1 MLETIVAPA
10 TPYGESSIGVI
21 RISGSKALEIVKLLT
36 KAKVFKNRYAHYRKV
51 YLDNDI
57 IDDVIVTFYNS
68 PNTYTGEDLV
78 EISCHGS
85 VTIIKTIVNELVSL
99 GCLMAE
105 PGEFTKRA
113 FLNGKLD
120 LLQAESITSI
130 IKSKSDI
137 NLKNQQKILSGQL
150 SNKLLNVK
158 QKLLDVLSYFEHHLD
173 IDEFD
178 AVLDP
183 DNYLDSLNFIQS
195 ELKNLMDSFS
205 MGKLYNDGLHV
216 VIRGKP
222 NVGKSTLFNKMLN
235 SDIAITSSE
244 PGTTRD
250 IINAEISIN
259 GVPIKLFDTAGIRD
273 SDNKVEKIGIN
284 KAMKLFKIADLK
296 LNVYDKKI
304 DKSDDLNNNEINI
317 INKCDELSEGRYKD
331 KFLYCSAKNN
341 IGIDLI
347 FDIIKE
353 KLTLSKSTDGMTFVT
368 SSRQQLNIKEAYH
381 KTGVALEKI
390 ANNNI
395 DIEILSL
402 ELREAL
408 DNIDLILGKTTPDD
422 IINNIFSHMCV
433 GK

>member
-36 KAKVFKNRYAHYRKV
+36 KTKDFKNRYAHYRKI

-57 IDDVIVTFYNS
+57 IDDAIVTFYKS

-85 VTIIKTIVNELVSL
+85 VIIIRTIVSELVNL

-150 SNKLLNVK
+150 SDILLNIK
-158 QKLLDVLSYFEHHLD
+158 QKLLDILSHFEHHLD

-178 AVLDP
+178 EVLEL
-183 DNYLDSLNFIQS
+183 DNYLDSLSFIQK

-216 VIRGKP
+216 VICGKP
-222 NVGKSTLFNKMLN
+222 NVGKSTLFNRMLN

-250 IINAEISIN
+250 IINAEININ
-259 GVPIKLFDTAGIRD
+259 GIPIKLFDTAGIRD
-273 SDNKVEKIGIN
+273 SDNKVEKIGID
-284 KAMKLFKIADLK
+284 KAKKLSKIADLK
-296 LNVYDKKI
+296 LNIYDKMINK
-304 DKSDDLNNNEINI
+304 DGDLKKNEINI
-317 INKCDELSEGRYKD
+317 INKCDELSGGRYKD
-331 KFLYCSAKNN
+331 GFIYCSAKNN
-341 IGIDLI
+341 VGIDLI

-353 KLTLSKSTDGMTFVT
+353 KLILSESTDGTTFIT
-368 SSRQQLNIKEAYH
+368 SSRQHLNIKDAYH
-381 KTGVALEKI
+381 KIGVALENI
-390 ANNNI
+390 TNNNI
-395 DIEILSL
+395 SIEILSL

-408 DNIDLILGKTTPDD
+408 DSIDLILGKTTPDD

>member
-36 KAKVFKNRYAHYRKV
+36 KAKDFKNRYAHYRKI

-57 IDDVIVTFYNS
+57 IDDAIVTFYES

-85 VTIIKTIVNELVSL
+85 VIIIRTIVSELVNL

-150 SNKLLNVK
+150 SDILLNIK
-158 QKLLDVLSYFEHHLD
+158 QKLLDILSHFEHHLD

-178 AVLDP
+178 EVLEL
-183 DNYLDSLNFIQS
+183 DNYLDSLSFIQK

-216 VIRGKP
+216 VICGKP
-222 NVGKSTLFNKMLN
+222 NVGKSTLFNRMLN

-250 IINAEISIN
+250 IINAEININ
-259 GVPIKLFDTAGIRD
+259 GIPIKLFDTAGIRD
-273 SDNKVEKIGIN
+273 SDNKVEKIGID
-284 KAMKLFKIADLK
+284 KAKKLSKIADLK
-296 LNVYDKKI
+296 LNIYDKMINK
-304 DKSDDLNNNEINI
+304 DGDLKKNEINI

-331 KFLYCSAKNN
+331 KLLYCSAKNN
-341 IGIDLI
+341 VGIDLI

-353 KLTLSKSTDGMTFVT
+353 KLILSKSTDGATFIT
-368 SSRQQLNIKEAYH
+368 SSRQHLNIKDAYH
-381 KTGVALEKI
+381 KIGVALENI
-390 ANNNI
+390 TNNNI
-395 DIEILSL
+395 SIEILSL

-408 DNIDLILGKTTPDD
+408 DSIDLILGKTTPDD

>member
-36 KAKVFKNRYAHYRKV
+36 KTKVFKNRYAHYRKV

-57 IDDVIVTFYNS
+57 IDDVIVTFYKS

-85 VTIIKTIVNELVSL
+85 VTIIKTIVNELINL

-113 FLNGKLD
+113 FINGKLD

-150 SNKLLNVK
+150 SSKLLIIK

-178 AVLDP
+178 GDLEP

-216 VIRGKP
+216 VICGKP
-222 NVGKSTLFNKMLN
+222 NVGKSTLFNRMLN

-250 IINAEISIN
+250 IINAELNIN
-259 GVPIKLFDTAGIRD
+259 GIPIKLFDTAGIRN
-273 SDNKVEKIGIN
+273 SDNIVEKIGID
-284 KAMKLFKIADLK
+284 KAKKLSKIADLK
-296 LNVYDKKI
+296 LNIYDKKI
-304 DKSDDLNNNEINI
+304 DKDDDLNKNEINI

-331 KFLYCSAKNN
+331 KLLYCSAKNN

-347 FDIIKE
+347 FDIIKK
-353 KLTLSKSTDGMTFVT
+353 KLTSSKSTDSATFIT
-368 SSRQQLNIKEAYH
+368 SSRQQLNIKDAYH
-381 KTGVALEKI
+381 KTGVALENI
-390 ANNNI
+390 INNNI
-395 DIEILSL
+395 NIEILSF

-408 DNIDLILGKTTPDD
+408 DSIDLILGKTTPDD

>member
-21 RISGSKALEIVKLLT
+21 RISGSKALEIVMLLT
-36 KAKVFKNRYAHYRKV
+36 KTKVFKNRYAHYRKI

-57 IDDVIVTFYNS
+57 IDDVIVTFFKS

-85 VTIIKTIVNELVSL
+85 VIIIRTIVSELVNL

-150 SNKLLNVK
+150 SDILLNIK
-158 QKLLDVLSYFEHHLD
+158 QKLLDILSHFEHHLD

-178 AVLDP
+178 EVLEL
-183 DNYLDSLNFIQS
+183 DNYLDSLSFIQK

-216 VIRGKP
+216 VICGKP
-222 NVGKSTLFNKMLN
+222 NVGKSTLFNRMLN

-250 IINAEISIN
+250 IINAEININ
-259 GVPIKLFDTAGIRD
+259 GIPIKLFDTAGIRD
-273 SDNKVEKIGIN
+273 SDNKVEKIGID
-284 KAMKLFKIADLK
+284 KAKKLSKIADLK
-296 LNVYDKKI
+296 LNIYDKMINK
-304 DKSDDLNNNEINI
+304 DGDLKKNEINI
-317 INKCDELSEGRYKD
+317 INKCDELGEGLYKD
-331 KFLYCSAKNN
+331 EFIYCSAKNN
-341 IGIDLI
+341 VGIDLI

-353 KLTLSKSTDGMTFVT
+353 KLILSKSTDSATFIT
-368 SSRQQLNIKEAYH
+368 SSRQHFNIKDAYH
-381 KTGVALEKI
+381 KTGIALENI
-390 ANNNI
+390 TNNNI
-395 DIEILSL
+395 SIEILSL

-408 DNIDLILGKTTPDD
+408 DSIDLILGKTTPDD

>member
-36 KAKVFKNRYAHYRKV
+36 KAKDFKNRYAHYRKI

-57 IDDVIVTFYNS
+57 IDDAIVTFYES

-85 VTIIKTIVNELVSL
+85 VIIIRTIVSELVNL

-150 SNKLLNVK
+150 SNKLLTIK
-158 QKLLDVLSYFEHHLD
+158 QKLLDVLSHFEHHLD

-178 AVLDP
+178 EVLEL
-183 DNYLDSLNFIQS
+183 DNYLDSLSFIQK

-216 VIRGKP
+216 VICGKP
-222 NVGKSTLFNKMLN
+222 NVGKSTLFNRMLN

-250 IINAEISIN
+250 IINAEININ
-259 GVPIKLFDTAGIRD
+259 GIPIKLFDTAGIRD
-273 SDNKVEKIGIN
+273 SDNKVEKIGID
-284 KAMKLFKIADLK
+284 KAKKLSKIADLK
-296 LNVYDKKI
+296 LNIYDKMINKVG
-304 DKSDDLNNNEINI
+304 DLKKNEINI
-317 INKCDELSEGRYKD
+317 INKYDELSEGRYKD
-331 KFLYCSAKNN
+331 GFIYCSAKNN
-341 IGIDLI
+341 VGIDLI

-353 KLTLSKSTDGMTFVT
+353 KLILSKSTDGATFIT
-368 SSRQQLNIKEAYH
+368 SSRQHLNIKDAYH
-381 KTGVALEKI
+381 KIGVALENI
-390 ANNNI
+390 TNNNI
-395 DIEILSL
+395 SIEILSL

-408 DNIDLILGKTTPDD
+408 DSIDLILGKTTPDD

>member
-36 KAKVFKNRYAHYRKV
+36 KAKDFKNRYAHYRKI

-57 IDDVIVTFYNS
+57 IDDAIVTFYES

-85 VTIIKTIVNELVSL
+85 VIIIRTIVSELVNL

-150 SNKLLNVK
+150 SDILLNIK
-158 QKLLDVLSYFEHHLD
+158 QKLLDILSHFEHHLD

-178 AVLDP
+178 EVLEL
-183 DNYLDSLNFIQS
+183 DNYLDSLSFIQK

-216 VIRGKP
+216 VICGKP
-222 NVGKSTLFNKMLN
+222 NVGKSTLFNRMLN

-250 IINAEISIN
+250 IINAEININ
-259 GVPIKLFDTAGIRD
+259 GIPIKLFDTAGIRD
-273 SDNKVEKIGIN
+273 SDNKVERIGID
-284 KAMKLFKIADLK
+284 KAKKLSKIADLK
-296 LNVYDKKI
+296 LNIYDKMI
-304 DKSDDLNNNEINI
+304 DKDGDLNKNEINI
-317 INKCDELSEGRYKD
+317 INKCDELSEGQYKD
-331 KFLYCSAKNN
+331 EFIYCSAKNN
-341 IGIDLI
+341 VGIDLI

-353 KLTLSKSTDGMTFVT
+353 KLILSKSTDGATFIT
-368 SSRQQLNIKEAYH
+368 SSRQHLNIKDAYH
-381 KTGVALEKI
+381 KIGVALENI
-390 ANNNI
+390 TNNNI
-395 DIEILSL
+395 SIEILSL

-408 DNIDLILGKTTPDD
+408 DSIDLILGKTTPDD

>member
-21 RISGSKALEIVKLLT
+21 RLSGSEALEIVKLLT
-36 KAKVFKNRYAHYRKV
+36 KTKVFKNRYAHYRKV
-51 YLDNDI
+51 YLDNNI
-57 IDDVIVTFYNS
+57 IDDVIVTFYES

-85 VTIIKTIVNELVSL
+85 VTIIKTIVNELVNL

-150 SNKLLNVK
+150 SNKLLKIK
-158 QKLLDVLSYFEHHLD
+158 QKLLNVLSYFEHHLD

-178 AVLDP
+178 EVLEI
-183 DNYLDSLNFIQS
+183 DNYLESLNFIQK

-216 VIRGKP
+216 VICGKP
-222 NVGKSTLFNKMLN
+222 NVGKSTLFNRMLN

-250 IINAEISIN
+250 IINAELNIN
-259 GVPIKLFDTAGIRD
+259 GIPIKLFDTAGIRN
-273 SDNKVEKIGIN
+273 SDNKVEKIGID
-284 KAMKLFKIADLK
+284 KAKKLSKIADLK
-296 LNVYDKKI
+296 LNIYDKKV
-304 DKSDDLNNNEINI
+304 DKHGDLNKNEINI
-317 INKCDELSEGRYKD
+317 INKCDELNEGRYED

-341 IGIDLI
+341 VGIDLI
-347 FDIIKE
+347 FDRIIE
-353 KLTLSKSTDGMTFVT
+353 KLTFTKSTDSATFIT
-368 SSRQQLNIKEAYH
+368 SSRQHLNIKDAYN
-381 KTGVALEKI
+381 KTGVALENI
-390 ANNNI
+390 TNNNI
-395 DIEILSL
+395 NIEILSL

-408 DNIDLILGKTTPDD
+408 DSIDLILGKTTPDD

>member
-21 RISGSKALEIVKLLT
+21 RISGSEALEIVKLLT
-36 KAKVFKNRYAHYRKV
+36 KTKVFKNRYAHYRKV
-51 YLDNDI
+51 YIDNDI
-57 IDDVIVTFYNS
+57 IDDVIVTFYES

-85 VTIIKTIVNELVSL
+85 VTIIKTIVNELVNL
-99 GCLMAE
+99 GCSMAE

-150 SNKLLNVK
+150 SHKLLTIK
-158 QKLLDVLSYFEHHLD
+158 QKLVDVLSHFEHHLD

-178 AVLDP
+178 EVLEP

-216 VIRGKP
+216 VICGKP
-222 NVGKSTLFNKMLN
+222 NVGKSTLFNRMLN

-250 IINAEISIN
+250 IINAEININ
-259 GVPIKLFDTAGIRD
+259 GIPIKLFDTAGIRD
-273 SDNKVEKIGIN
+273 SGNKVEKIGID
-284 KAMKLFKIADLK
+284 KAKKLSKIADLK
-296 LNVYDKKI
+296 LNIYDKMINK
-304 DKSDDLNNNEINI
+304 DGHLKKNEINI
-317 INKCDELSEGRYKD
+317 INKCDELGGGRYKD
-331 KFLYCSAKNN
+331 GFIYCSAKNN
-341 IGIDLI
+341 VGIDLI

-353 KLTLSKSTDGMTFVT
+353 KLILSKSTDGATFIT
-368 SSRQQLNIKEAYH
+368 SSRQHLNIKEAYH
-381 KTGVALEKI
+381 KTGVALENI
-390 ANNNI
+390 TNNNI
-395 DIEILSL
+395 SIEILAL

-408 DNIDLILGKTTPDD
+408 DSIDLILGKTTPDD

>member
-36 KAKVFKNRYAHYRKV
+36 KAKDFKNRYAHYRKI

-57 IDDVIVTFYNS
+57 IDDAIVTFYES

-85 VTIIKTIVNELVSL
+85 VIIIRTIVSELVSL

-150 SNKLLNVK
+150 SDILLNIK
-158 QKLLDVLSYFEHHLD
+158 QKLLDILSHFEHHLD

-178 AVLDP
+178 EVLEL
-183 DNYLDSLNFIQS
+183 DNYLDSLSFIQK

-216 VIRGKP
+216 VICGKP
-222 NVGKSTLFNKMLN
+222 NVGKSTLFNRMLN

-250 IINAEISIN
+250 IINAEININ
-259 GVPIKLFDTAGIRD
+259 GIPIKLFDTAGIRD
-273 SDNKVEKIGIN
+273 SDNKVEKIGID
-284 KAMKLFKIADLK
+284 KAKKLSKIADLK
-296 LNVYDKKI
+296 LNIYDKMINK
-304 DKSDDLNNNEINI
+304 DGDLKKNEINI
-317 INKCDELSEGRYKD
+317 INKCDELSEGRYKGG
-331 KFLYCSAKNN
+331 FIYCSAKNN
-341 IGIDLI
+341 VGIDLI

-353 KLTLSKSTDGMTFVT
+353 KLILSESTDGTTFIT
-368 SSRQQLNIKEAYH
+368 SSRQHLNIKDAYH
-381 KTGVALEKI
+381 KIGVALENI
-390 ANNNI
+390 TNNNI
-395 DIEILSL
+395 SIEILSL

-408 DNIDLILGKTTPDD
+408 DSIDLILGKTTPDD

>member
-36 KAKVFKNRYAHYRKV
+36 KTKDFKNRYAHYRKI

-57 IDDVIVTFYNS
+57 IDDAIVTFYES

-85 VTIIKTIVNELVSL
+85 VIIIRTIVSELVNL

-150 SNKLLNVK
+150 SDILLNIK
-158 QKLLDVLSYFEHHLD
+158 QKLLDILSHFEHYLD

-178 AVLDP
+178 EVLEL
-183 DNYLDSLNFIQS
+183 DNYLDSLSFIQK

-216 VIRGKP
+216 VICGKP
-222 NVGKSTLFNKMLN
+222 NVGKSTLFNRMLN

-250 IINAEISIN
+250 IINAEININ
-259 GVPIKLFDTAGIRD
+259 GIPIKLFDTAGIRD
-273 SDNKVEKIGIN
+273 SDNKVEKIGID
-284 KAMKLFKIADLK
+284 KAKKLSKIADLK
-296 LNVYDKKI
+296 LNIYDKRIVK
-304 DKSDDLNNNEINI
+304 DGDLKKNEINI
-317 INKCDELSEGRYKD
+317 INKCDELSKGRYKD
-331 KFLYCSAKNN
+331 GFIYCSAKNN
-341 IGIDLI
+341 VGIDLI

-353 KLTLSKSTDGMTFVT
+353 KLILSKSTDGATFIT
-368 SSRQQLNIKEAYH
+368 SSRQHLNIKDAYH
-381 KTGVALEKI
+381 KIGVALENI
-390 ANNNI
+390 TNNNI
-395 DIEILSL
+395 SIEILSL

-408 DNIDLILGKTTPDD
+408 DSIDLILGKTTPDD

>member
-51 YLDNDI
+51 YLDHDI
-57 IDDVIVTFYNS
+57 IDDVIVTFYES

-85 VTIIKTIVNELVSL
+85 VTIIKTIVNELVNL

-137 NLKNQQKILSGQL
+137 NLRNQQKILSGQL
-150 SNKLLNVK
+150 SNKLLTIK
-158 QKLLDVLSYFEHHLD
+158 QKLLDVLSHLEHHLD

-178 AVLDP
+178 NILEL
-183 DNYLDSLNFIQS
+183 DNYLDSLNFIQK

-205 MGKLYNDGLHV
+205 MGKIYNDGLHV
-216 VIRGKP
+216 VICGKP
-222 NVGKSTLFNKMLN
+222 NVGKSTLFNRMLN

-250 IINAEISIN
+250 IINAEININ
-259 GVPIKLFDTAGIRD
+259 GIPIKLFDTAGIRD
-273 SDNKVEKIGIN
+273 SDNKVEKIGID
-284 KAMKLFKIADLK
+284 KAKKLSKIADLK
-296 LNVYDKKI
+296 LNIYDKKI
-304 DKSDDLNNNEINI
+304 NKYGDLNKNEINI
-317 INKCDELSEGRYKD
+317 INKCDELIEGRYKD
-331 KFLYCSAKNN
+331 GLIYCSAKNN

-353 KLTLSKSTDGMTFVT
+353 KLILSKSTDGATFIT
-368 SSRQQLNIKEAYH
+368 SSRQHLNIKDAYH
-381 KTGVALEKI
+381 KTGIALENI
-390 ANNNI
+390 TNNNI
-395 DIEILSL
+395 NIEILSL

-408 DNIDLILGKTTPDD
+408 DSIDLILGKTTPDD

>member
-36 KAKVFKNRYAHYRKV
+36 KAKDFKNRYAHYRKI

-57 IDDVIVTFYNS
+57 IDDAIVTFYES

-85 VTIIKTIVNELVSL
+85 VIIIRTIVSELVNL

-150 SNKLLNVK
+150 SDILLNIK
-158 QKLLDVLSYFEHHLD
+158 QKLLDILSHFEHHLD
-173 IDEFD
+173 IDEFNE
-178 AVLDP
+178 VLEL
-183 DNYLDSLNFIQS
+183 DNYLDSLSFIQK

-216 VIRGKP
+216 VICGKP
-222 NVGKSTLFNKMLN
+222 NVGKSTLFNRMLN

-250 IINAEISIN
+250 IINAEININ
-259 GVPIKLFDTAGIRD
+259 GIPIKLFDTAGIRD
-273 SDNKVEKIGIN
+273 SDNKVEKIGID
-284 KAMKLFKIADLK
+284 KAKKLSKIADLK
-296 LNVYDKKI
+296 LNIYDKMINK
-304 DKSDDLNNNEINI
+304 DGDLKKNEINI

-331 KFLYCSAKNN
+331 GFIYCSAKNN
-341 IGIDLI
+341 VGIDLI
-347 FDIIKE
+347 FDIIKK
-353 KLTLSKSTDGMTFVT
+353 KLTSSKSTDGATFIT
-368 SSRQQLNIKEAYH
+368 SSRQHLNIKDAYH
-381 KTGVALEKI
+381 KTGVALENI
-390 ANNNI
+390 TNNNI
-395 DIEILSL
+395 SIEILSL

-408 DNIDLILGKTTPDD
+408 DSIDLILGKTTPDD

>member
-21 RISGSKALEIVKLLT
+21 RISGLRALEIVKTLT

-57 IDDVIVTFYNS
+57 IDDVIVTFYKS

-85 VTIIKTIVNELVSL
+85 VTIIKTIVNELINL

-150 SNKLLNVK
+150 SNKLLTIK
-158 QKLLDVLSYFEHHLD
+158 QKLLDVLSHLEHHLD

-178 AVLDP
+178 KVLEL
-183 DNYLDSLNFIQS
+183 DNYLDSLNFIQN

-216 VIRGKP
+216 VICGKP
-222 NVGKSTLFNKMLN
+222 NVGKSTLFNRMLN

-250 IINAEISIN
+250 IINAELNIN
-259 GVPIKLFDTAGIRD
+259 GIPIKLFDTAGIRN
-273 SDNKVEKIGIN
+273 SDNIVEKIGID
-284 KAMKLFKIADLK
+284 KAKKLSKIADLK
-296 LNVYDKKI
+296 LNIYDKKI
-304 DKSDDLNNNEINI
+304 DKDDDLNKNEINI

-331 KFLYCSAKNN
+331 KLLYCSAKNN
-341 IGIDLI
+341 VGIDLI
-347 FDIIKE
+347 FDIIKK
-353 KLTLSKSTDGMTFVT
+353 KLTSSKSTDSATFIT
-368 SSRQQLNIKEAYH
+368 SSRQQLNIKDAYH
-381 KTGVALEKI
+381 KTGVALENI
-390 ANNNI
+390 INNNI
-395 DIEILSL
+395 NIEILSF

-408 DNIDLILGKTTPDD
+408 DSIDLILGKTTPDD

>member
-21 RISGSKALEIVKLLT
+21 RISGSEALPITKTLT
-36 KAKVFKNRYAHYRKV
+36 KSKVFKKRYAHYRKV
-51 YLDNDI
+51 YLNNDI
-57 IDDVIVTFYNS
+57 IDDVIVTFYES

-85 VTIIKTIVNELVSL
+85 ITIIKTIVNELIKL

-130 IKSKSDI
+130 IKSKNDI

-150 SNKLLNVK
+150 SNKLLIIK
-158 QKLLDVLSYFEHHLD
+158 QKLLDILSYFEHHLD

-178 AVLDP
+178 RLLELDQC
-183 DNYLDSLNFIQS
+183 LDSLNFIQK
-195 ELKNLMDSFS
+195 ELKKLMNSFS
-205 MGKLYNDGLHV
+205 MGKIYNDGLHV
-216 VIRGKP
+216 VICGKP
-222 NVGKSTLFNKMLN
+222 NVGKSTLFNRMLD

-250 IINAEISIN
+250 VINAELNIN
-259 GVPIKLFDTAGIRD
+259 GIPIKLFDTAGIRD
-273 SDNKVEKIGIN
+273 SDNLVEKIGID
-284 KAMKLFKIADLK
+284 KAKKLSEIADIK
-296 LNVYDKKI
+296 LNVYDKKS
-304 DKSDDLNNNEINI
+304 DKDGNLNKDEINI
-317 INKCDELSEGRYKD
+317 INKCDKLDEGRYED

-341 IGIDLI
+341 VGIDLI
-347 FDIIKE
+347 FDLIKK
-353 KLTLSKSTDGMTFVT
+353 KLTLSKSTDSATFIT
-368 SSRQQLNIKEAYH
+368 SSRQHINIKDAYN
-381 KTGVALEKI
+381 KTGVALENI
-390 ANNNI
+390 INNDIN
-395 DIEILSL
+395 IEILSL

-408 DNIDLILGKTTPDD
+408 DSIDLILGKTTPDD

>member
-21 RISGSKALEIVKLLT
+21 RISGSQALEVVKLLT
-36 KAKVFKNRYAHYRKV
+36 KDKVFKNRYAHYRKV

-57 IDDVIVTFYNS
+57 IDDVIVTFYKS

-85 VTIIKTIVNELVSL
+85 VTIIKTIVNELVNL

-150 SNKLLNVK
+150 SNKLLNIK
-158 QKLLDVLSYFEHHLD
+158 QELLDVLSYFEHHLD

-178 AVLDP
+178 EALEP
-183 DNYLDSLNFIQS
+183 DNYLNSLNFIQS
-195 ELKNLMDSFS
+195 ELKNLMDSFT

-216 VIRGKP
+216 VICGKP

-250 IINAEISIN
+250 IINAEINIY
-259 GVPIKLFDTAGIRD
+259 GIPIKLFDTAGIRD
-273 SDNKVEKIGIN
+273 SDNKVEKIGID
-284 KAMKLFKIADLK
+284 KAKKLSKIADLK
-296 LNVYDKKI
+296 LNIYDKKI
-304 DKSDDLNNNEINI
+304 DKDDDINKDEINI
-317 INKCDELSEGRYKD
+317 INKCDELSRGQYKD
-331 KFLYCSAKNN
+331 NFLYCSAKNN
-341 IGIDLI
+341 VGIDLI
-347 FDIIKE
+347 FDIIKK
-353 KLTLSKSTDGMTFVT
+353 KLTLSKSTDSATFIT
-368 SSRQQLNIKEAYH
+368 SSRQHLNIKDAYH
-381 KTGVALEKI
+381 KTGVALENI
-390 ANNNI
+390 TSNNI
-395 DIEILSL
+395 NIEILSL

-408 DNIDLILGKTTPDD
+408 DSIDLILGKTTPDD

>member
-36 KAKVFKNRYAHYRKV
+36 KTKDFKNRYAHYRKI

-57 IDDVIVTFYNS
+57 IDDAIVTFYES

-85 VTIIKTIVNELVSL
+85 VIIIRTIVSELVNL

-150 SNKLLNVK
+150 SDILLNIK
-158 QKLLDVLSYFEHHLD
+158 QKLLDILSHFEHHLD

-178 AVLDP
+178 EVLEL
-183 DNYLDSLNFIQS
+183 DNYLDSLSFIQK

-216 VIRGKP
+216 VICGKP
-222 NVGKSTLFNKMLN
+222 NVGKSTLFNRMLN

-250 IINAEISIN
+250 IINAEININ
-259 GVPIKLFDTAGIRD
+259 GIPIKLFDTAGIRD
-273 SDNKVEKIGIN
+273 SDNKVEKIGID
-284 KAMKLFKIADLK
+284 KAKKLSKIADLK
-296 LNVYDKKI
+296 LNIYDKMINK
-304 DKSDDLNNNEINI
+304 DGDLKKNEINI
-317 INKCDELSEGRYKD
+317 INKCDELSEGRYKGG
-331 KFLYCSAKNN
+331 FIYCSAKNN
-341 IGIDLI
+341 VGIDLI

-353 KLTLSKSTDGMTFVT
+353 KLILSKSTDGATFIT
-368 SSRQQLNIKEAYH
+368 SSRQHLNIKDAYH
-381 KTGVALEKI
+381 KIGVALENI
-390 ANNNI
+390 TNNNI
-395 DIEILSL
+395 SIEILSL

-408 DNIDLILGKTTPDD
+408 DSIDLILGKTTPDD

>member
-21 RISGSKALEIVKLLT
+21 RISGLRALEIVKTLT
-36 KAKVFKNRYAHYRKV
+36 KTKVFKNRYAHYRKI

-57 IDDVIVTFYNS
+57 IDDAIVTFYES

-85 VTIIKTIVNELVSL
+85 VIIIRTIVSELVNL

-150 SNKLLNVK
+150 SNKLLTIK
-158 QKLLDVLSYFEHHLD
+158 QKLLDVLSHFEHHLD

-178 AVLDP
+178 EVLEL
-183 DNYLDSLNFIQS
+183 DNYLDSLSFIQK

-216 VIRGKP
+216 VICGKP
-222 NVGKSTLFNKMLN
+222 NVGKSTLFNRMLD

-250 IINAEISIN
+250 IINAEININ
-259 GVPIKLFDTAGIRD
+259 GIPIKLFDTAGIRD
-273 SDNKVEKIGIN
+273 SDNKVEKIGID
-284 KAMKLFKIADLK
+284 KAKKLSKIADLK
-296 LNVYDKKI
+296 LNIYDKMINK
-304 DKSDDLNNNEINI
+304 DGDLKKNEINI
-317 INKCDELSEGRYKD
+317 INKCDELNEGQYKD
-331 KFLYCSAKNN
+331 DFLYCSAKNN
-341 IGIDLI
+341 VGIDLI

-353 KLTLSKSTDGMTFVT
+353 KLILSKSTDCATFIT
-368 SSRQQLNIKEAYH
+368 SSRQHLNIKDAYH
-381 KTGVALEKI
+381 KIGVALENI
-390 ANNNI
+390 TNNNI
-395 DIEILSL
+395 SIEILSL

-408 DNIDLILGKTTPDD
+408 DSIDLILGKTTPDD

>member
-57 IDDVIVTFYNS
+57 IDDVIVTFYKS

-85 VTIIKTIVNELVSL
+85 VTIIKTIVNELINL

-113 FLNGKLD
+113 FINGKLD

-150 SNKLLNVK
+150 SSKLLIIK

-178 AVLDP
+178 GDLEP

-216 VIRGKP
+216 VICGKP
-222 NVGKSTLFNKMLN
+222 NVGKSTLFNRMLN

-250 IINAEISIN
+250 IINAELNIN
-259 GVPIKLFDTAGIRD
+259 GIPIKLFDTAGIRN
-273 SDNKVEKIGIN
+273 SDNIVEKIGID
-284 KAMKLFKIADLK
+284 KAKKLSKIADLK
-296 LNVYDKKI
+296 LNIYDKKI
-304 DKSDDLNNNEINI
+304 DKDDDLNKNEINI

-331 KFLYCSAKNN
+331 KLLYCSAKNN
-341 IGIDLI
+341 VGIDLI
-347 FDIIKE
+347 FDIIKK
-353 KLTLSKSTDGMTFVT
+353 KLTSSKSTDSATFIT
-368 SSRQQLNIKEAYH
+368 SSRQQLNIKDAYH
-381 KTGVALEKI
+381 KTGVALENI
-390 ANNNI
+390 INNNI
-395 DIEILSL
+395 NIEILSF

-408 DNIDLILGKTTPDD
+408 DSIDLILGKTTPDD

>member
-36 KAKVFKNRYAHYRKV
+36 KAKDFKNRYAHYRKI

-57 IDDVIVTFYNS
+57 IDDAIVTFYES

-85 VTIIKTIVNELVSL
+85 VIIIRTIVSELVNL

-150 SNKLLNVK
+150 SNKLSTIK
-158 QKLLDVLSYFEHHLD
+158 QKLLDILSHFEHHLD

-178 AVLDP
+178 EVLDL
-183 DNYLDSLNFIQS
+183 DNYLDSLSFIQK

-216 VIRGKP
+216 VICGKP
-222 NVGKSTLFNKMLN
+222 NVGKSTLFNRMLN

-250 IINAEISIN
+250 TINAEININ
-259 GVPIKLFDTAGIRD
+259 GIPIKLFDTAGIRD
-273 SDNKVEKIGIN
+273 SDNKVEKIGID
-284 KAMKLFKIADLK
+284 KAKKLSKIADLK
-296 LNVYDKKI
+296 LNIYDKMINK
-304 DKSDDLNNNEINI
+304 DGDLKKNEINI
-317 INKCDELSEGRYKD
+317 INKCDELCEGRYKD
-331 KFLYCSAKNN
+331 EFIYCSAKNN
-341 IGIDLI
+341 VGIDLI

-353 KLTLSKSTDGMTFVT
+353 KLILSKSTDGATFIT
-368 SSRQQLNIKEAYH
+368 SSRQHLNIKDAYH
-381 KTGVALEKI
+381 KIGVALENI
-390 ANNNI
+390 TNNNI
-395 DIEILSL
+395 SIEILSL

-408 DNIDLILGKTTPDD
+408 DSIDLILGKTTPDD

>member
-36 KAKVFKNRYAHYRKV
+36 KAKDFKNRYAHYRKI

-57 IDDVIVTFYNS
+57 IDDAIVTFYES

-85 VTIIKTIVNELVSL
+85 VIIIRTIVSELVNL

-150 SNKLLNVK
+150 SDILLNIK
-158 QKLLDVLSYFEHHLD
+158 QKLLDILSHFEHHLD

-178 AVLDP
+178 EVLEL
-183 DNYLDSLNFIQS
+183 DNYLDSLSFIQK

-216 VIRGKP
+216 VICGKP
-222 NVGKSTLFNKMLN
+222 NVGKSTLFNRMLN

-250 IINAEISIN
+250 IINAEININ
-259 GVPIKLFDTAGIRD
+259 GIPIKLFDTAGIRD
-273 SDNKVEKIGIN
+273 SDNKVEKIGID
-284 KAMKLFKIADLK
+284 KAKKLSKIADLK
-296 LNVYDKKI
+296 LNIYDKMINK
-304 DKSDDLNNNEINI
+304 DGDLKKNEINI
-317 INKCDELSEGRYKD
+317 INKCDELSEGLYKD
-331 KFLYCSAKNN
+331 GFIYCSAKNN
-341 IGIDLI
+341 VGIDLI

-353 KLTLSKSTDGMTFVT
+353 KLILSKSTDGATFIT
-368 SSRQQLNIKEAYH
+368 SSRQHLNIKDAYH
-381 KTGVALEKI
+381 KIGVALENI
-390 ANNNI
+390 TNNNI
-395 DIEILSL
+395 SIEILSL

-408 DNIDLILGKTTPDD
+408 DSIDLILGKTTPDD

>member
-36 KAKVFKNRYAHYRKV
+36 KAKDFKNRYAHYRKI

-57 IDDVIVTFYNS
+57 IDDAIVTFYES

-85 VTIIKTIVNELVSL
+85 VIIIRTIVSELVNL

-150 SNKLLNVK
+150 SDILLNIK
-158 QKLLDVLSYFEHHLD
+158 QKLLDILSHFEHHLD

-178 AVLDP
+178 EVLEL
-183 DNYLDSLNFIQS
+183 DNYLDSLSFIQK

-216 VIRGKP
+216 VICGKP
-222 NVGKSTLFNKMLN
+222 NVGKSTLFNRMLN

-250 IINAEISIN
+250 IINAEININ
-259 GVPIKLFDTAGIRD
+259 GIPIKLFDTAGIRD
-273 SDNKVEKIGIN
+273 SDNKVEKIGID
-284 KAMKLFKIADLK
+284 KAKKLSKIADLK
-296 LNVYDKKI
+296 LNIYDKMINK
-304 DKSDDLNNNEINI
+304 DGDLKKNEINI
-317 INKCDELSEGRYKD
+317 INKCDELSGGRYKD
-331 KFLYCSAKNN
+331 GFIYCSAKNN
-341 IGIDLI
+341 VGIGLI

-353 KLTLSKSTDGMTFVT
+353 KLILSKSTDGATFIT
-368 SSRQQLNIKEAYH
+368 SSRQHLNIKDAYH
-381 KTGVALEKI
+381 KTGVALENI
-390 ANNNI
+390 TNNNMS
-395 DIEILSL
+395 IEILSL

-408 DNIDLILGKTTPDD
+408 DSIDLILGKTTPDD

>member
-36 KAKVFKNRYAHYRKV
+36 KAKDFKNRYAHYRKI

-57 IDDVIVTFYNS
+57 IDDAIVTFYES

-85 VTIIKTIVNELVSL
+85 VIIIRTIVSELVNL

-150 SNKLLNVK
+150 SDILLNIK
-158 QKLLDVLSYFEHHLD
+158 QKLLDILSHFEHHLD

-178 AVLDP
+178 EVLEL
-183 DNYLDSLNFIQS
+183 DNYLDSLSFIQK

-216 VIRGKP
+216 VICGKP
-222 NVGKSTLFNKMLN
+222 NVGKSTLFNRMLN

-250 IINAEISIN
+250 IINSEININ
-259 GVPIKLFDTAGIRD
+259 GIPIKLFDTAGIRD
-273 SDNKVEKIGIN
+273 SDNKVEKIGID
-284 KAMKLFKIADLK
+284 KAKKLSKIADLK
-296 LNVYDKKI
+296 LNIYDKMINK
-304 DKSDDLNNNEINI
+304 DGDLKKNEINI
-317 INKCDELSEGRYKD
+317 INKCDELSEGRYKGG
-331 KFLYCSAKNN
+331 FIYCSAKNN
-341 IGIDLI
+341 VGIDLI

-353 KLTLSKSTDGMTFVT
+353 KLILSKSTDGATFIT
-368 SSRQQLNIKEAYH
+368 SSRQHLNIKDAYR
-381 KTGVALEKI
+381 KIGVALENI
-390 ANNNI
+390 TNNNI
-395 DIEILSL
+395 SIEILSL

-408 DNIDLILGKTTPDD
+408 DSIDLILGKTTPDD

>member
-36 KAKVFKNRYAHYRKV
+36 KAKDFKNRYAHYRKI

-57 IDDVIVTFYNS
+57 IDDAIVTFYES

-85 VTIIKTIVNELVSL
+85 VIIIRTIVSELVNL

-150 SNKLLNVK
+150 SDILLNIK
-158 QKLLDVLSYFEHHLD
+158 QKLLDILSHFEHHLD

-178 AVLDP
+178 EVLEL
-183 DNYLDSLNFIQS
+183 DNYLDSLSFIQK

-216 VIRGKP
+216 VICGKP
-222 NVGKSTLFNKMLN
+222 NVGKSTLFNRMLN

-250 IINAEISIN
+250 IINAEISIS
-259 GVPIKLFDTAGIRD
+259 GIPIKL
-273 SDNKVEKIGIN
+273 S
-284 KAMKLFKIADLK
+284 
-296 LNVYDKKI
+296 
-304 DKSDDLNNNEINI
+304 
-317 INKCDELSEGRYKD
+317 
-331 KFLYCSAKNN
+331 
-341 IGIDLI
+341 LI
-347 FDIIKE
+347 HI
-353 KLTLSKSTDGMTFVT
+353 
-368 SSRQQLNIKEAYH
+368 
-381 KTGVALEKI
+381 
-390 ANNNI
+390 
-395 DIEILSL
+395 
-402 ELREAL
+402 
-408 DNIDLILGKTTPDD
+408 
-422 IINNIFSHMCV
+422 
-433 GK
+433 

>member
-36 KAKVFKNRYAHYRKV
+36 KTKVFKNRYAHYRKI

-57 IDDVIVTFYNS
+57 IDDVIVTFYES

-85 VTIIKTIVNELVSL
+85 VTIIKTIVNELVNL

-150 SNKLLNVK
+150 SNKLLNIK
-158 QKLLDVLSYFEHHLD
+158 QKLLDVLSHFEHHLD

-178 AVLDP
+178 EVLEL
-183 DNYLDSLNFIQS
+183 DNYLDSLSFIQK

-216 VIRGKP
+216 VICGKP
-222 NVGKSTLFNKMLN
+222 NVGKSTLFNRMLN

-250 IINAEISIN
+250 IINAEINIY
-259 GVPIKLFDTAGIRD
+259 GIPIKLFDTAGIRN
-273 SDNKVEKIGIN
+273 SDNKVEKIGID
-284 KAMKLFKIADLK
+284 KAKKLSKIADLK
-296 LNVYDKKI
+296 LNIYDKKI
-304 DKSDDLNNNEINI
+304 DKDDDINKNEINI
-317 INKCDELSEGRYKD
+317 INKCDELSKGQYKD
-331 KFLYCSAKNN
+331 NFLYCSAKNN
-341 IGIDLI
+341 VGIDLI

-353 KLTLSKSTDGMTFVT
+353 KLILSKSTDGATFIT
-368 SSRQQLNIKEAYH
+368 SSRQHLNIKDAYH
-381 KTGVALEKI
+381 KIGVALENI
-390 ANNNI
+390 TNNNI
-395 DIEILSL
+395 SIEILSL

-408 DNIDLILGKTTPDD
+408 DSIDLILGKTTPDD

>member
-36 KAKVFKNRYAHYRKV
+36 KTKVFKNRYAHYRKV

-57 IDDVIVTFYNS
+57 IDDVIVTFYES
-68 PNTYTGEDLV
+68 PNTYTGEDIV

-85 VTIIKTIVNELVSL
+85 VVIVRTIVNELINL

-120 LLQAESITSI
+120 LLQAESIASI

-150 SNKLLNVK
+150 SNKLLNIK

-173 IDEFD
+173 IDELD
-178 AVLDP
+178 EVLEP

-205 MGKLYNDGLHV
+205 MGKLYNNGLHV
-216 VIRGKP
+216 VICGKP
-222 NVGKSTLFNKMLN
+222 NVGKSTLFNRMLN

-250 IINAEISIN
+250 IINAEINIY
-259 GVPIKLFDTAGIRD
+259 GIPVKLSDTAGIRD

-284 KAMKLFKIADLK
+284 KAKKLSKIADLK
-296 LNVYDKKI
+296 LNIYDKKI
-304 DKSDDLNNNEINI
+304 DKEDNINKNEINI
-317 INKCDELSEGRYKD
+317 INKCDELSKGRYKD
-331 KFLYCSAKNN
+331 KLLYCSAKNN
-341 IGIDLI
+341 VGIDLI
-347 FDIIKE
+347 FDIIKK
-353 KLTLSKSTDGMTFVT
+353 KLTLSKSTDSATFIT
-368 SSRQQLNIKEAYH
+368 SSRQHLNIKDAYH
-381 KTGVALEKI
+381 KTGVALESI
-390 ANNNI
+390 TNNNI
-395 DIEILSL
+395 SIEILSF

-408 DNIDLILGKTTPDD
+408 DSIDLILGKTTPDD

>member
-36 KAKVFKNRYAHYRKV
+36 KTKDFKNRYAHYRKI

-57 IDDVIVTFYNS
+57 IDDAIVTFYKS

-85 VTIIKTIVNELVSL
+85 VIIIKTIVNELVNL

-150 SNKLLNVK
+150 SDILLNIK
-158 QKLLDVLSYFEHHLD
+158 QKLLDILSHFEHHLD

-178 AVLDP
+178 EVLEL
-183 DNYLDSLNFIQS
+183 DNYLDSLSFIQK

-216 VIRGKP
+216 VICGKP
-222 NVGKSTLFNKMLN
+222 NVGKSTLFNRMLN

-250 IINAEISIN
+250 IINAEININ
-259 GVPIKLFDTAGIRD
+259 GIPIKLFDTAGIRD
-273 SDNKVEKIGIN
+273 SDNKVEKIGID
-284 KAMKLFKIADLK
+284 KAKKLSKIADLK
-296 LNVYDKKI
+296 LNIYDKMINK
-304 DKSDDLNNNEINI
+304 DGDLKKNEINI
-317 INKCDELSEGRYKD
+317 INKCDELSEGRYKGG
-331 KFLYCSAKNN
+331 FIYCSAKNN
-341 IGIDLI
+341 VGIDLI

-353 KLTLSKSTDGMTFVT
+353 KLILSESTDGTTFIT
-368 SSRQQLNIKEAYH
+368 SSRQHLNIKDAYH
-381 KTGVALEKI
+381 KIGVALENI
-390 ANNNI
+390 TNNNI
-395 DIEILSL
+395 SIEILSL

-408 DNIDLILGKTTPDD
+408 DSIDLILGKTTPDD

>member
-21 RISGSKALEIVKLLT
+21 RISGSKALETVKLLT
-36 KAKVFKNRYAHYRKV
+36 KTKVFKNRYAHYRKV

-57 IDDVIVTFYNS
+57 IDDVIVTFYES

-85 VTIIKTIVNELVSL
+85 VTIIKTIVNELVNL
-99 GCLMAE
+99 GCSMAE

-150 SNKLLNVK
+150 SHKLLTIK
-158 QKLLDVLSYFEHHLD
+158 QKLVDVLSHFEHHLD

-178 AVLDP
+178 EVLEP

-216 VIRGKP
+216 VICGKP
-222 NVGKSTLFNKMLN
+222 NVGKSTLFNRMLD

-250 IINAEISIN
+250 IINAEININ
-259 GVPIKLFDTAGIRD
+259 GIPIKLFDTAGIRD
-273 SDNKVEKIGIN
+273 SDNKVEKIGID
-284 KAMKLFKIADLK
+284 KAKKLSKIADLK
-296 LNVYDKKI
+296 LNIYDKMINK
-304 DKSDDLNNNEINI
+304 DGDLKKNEINI
-317 INKCDELSEGRYKD
+317 INKCDELGGGRYKD
-331 KFLYCSAKNN
+331 GFIYCSAKNN
-341 IGIDLI
+341 VGIDLI

-353 KLTLSKSTDGMTFVT
+353 KLILSKSTDGATFIT
-368 SSRQQLNIKEAYH
+368 SSRQHLNIKEAYH
-381 KTGVALEKI
+381 KTGVALENI
-390 ANNNI
+390 TNNNI
-395 DIEILSL
+395 SIEILAL

-408 DNIDLILGKTTPDD
+408 DSIDLILGKTTPDD

>member
-21 RISGSKALEIVKLLT
+21 RISGLRALEIVKTLT

-51 YLDNDI
+51 YLDNNI
-57 IDDVIVTFYNS
+57 IDDVIVTFYES

-85 VTIIKTIVNELVSL
+85 VIIIRTIVCELVNL

-113 FLNGKLD
+113 FINGKLD

-150 SNKLLNVK
+150 SSKLLIIK

-178 AVLDP
+178 GDLEP

-216 VIRGKP
+216 VICGKP
-222 NVGKSTLFNKMLN
+222 NVGKSTLFNRMLN

-250 IINAEISIN
+250 IINAELNIN
-259 GVPIKLFDTAGIRD
+259 GIPIKLFDTAGIRN
-273 SDNKVEKIGIN
+273 SDNIVEKIGID
-284 KAMKLFKIADLK
+284 KAKKLSKIADLK
-296 LNVYDKKI
+296 LNIYDKKI
-304 DKSDDLNNNEINI
+304 DKDDDLNKNEINI

-331 KFLYCSAKNN
+331 KLLYCSAKNN
-341 IGIDLI
+341 VGIDLI
-347 FDIIKE
+347 FDIIKK
-353 KLTLSKSTDGMTFVT
+353 KLTSSKSTDSATFIT
-368 SSRQQLNIKEAYH
+368 SSRQHLNIKDAYH
-381 KTGVALEKI
+381 KTGVALENI
-390 ANNNI
+390 INNNI
-395 DIEILSL
+395 NIEILSF

-408 DNIDLILGKTTPDD
+408 DSIDLILGKTTPDD

>member
-36 KAKVFKNRYAHYRKV
+36 KAKDFKNRYAHYRKI

-57 IDDVIVTFYNS
+57 IDDAIVTFYES

-85 VTIIKTIVNELVSL
+85 VIIIRTIVSELVNL

-150 SNKLLNVK
+150 SDILLNIK
-158 QKLLDVLSYFEHHLD
+158 QKLLDILSHFEHHLD

-178 AVLDP
+178 EVIEL
-183 DNYLDSLNFIQS
+183 DNYLDSLSFIQK

-216 VIRGKP
+216 VICGKP
-222 NVGKSTLFNKMLN
+222 NVGKSTLFNRMLN

-250 IINAEISIN
+250 IINAEININ
-259 GVPIKLFDTAGIRD
+259 GIPIKLFDTAGIRD
-273 SDNKVEKIGIN
+273 SDNKVEKIGID
-284 KAMKLFKIADLK
+284 KAKKLSKIADLK
-296 LNVYDKKI
+296 LNIYDKMINK
-304 DKSDDLNNNEINI
+304 DGDLKKNEINI
-317 INKCDELSEGRYKD
+317 INKCDELSEGRYKGG
-331 KFLYCSAKNN
+331 FIYCSAKNN
-341 IGIDLI
+341 VGIDLI

-353 KLTLSKSTDGMTFVT
+353 KLILSKSTDGATFIT
-368 SSRQQLNIKEAYH
+368 SSRQHLNIKDAYH
-381 KTGVALEKI
+381 KTGVALENI
-390 ANNNI
+390 TNNNI
-395 DIEILSL
+395 SIEILSL

-408 DNIDLILGKTTPDD
+408 DSIDLILGKTTPDD

>member
-36 KAKVFKNRYAHYRKV
+36 KAKDFKNRYAHYRKI

-57 IDDVIVTFYNS
+57 IDDAIVTFYES

-85 VTIIKTIVNELVSL
+85 VIIIRTIVSELVNL

-150 SNKLLNVK
+150 SDILLNIK
-158 QKLLDVLSYFEHHLD
+158 QKLLDILSHFEHHLD

-178 AVLDP
+178 EVLEL
-183 DNYLDSLNFIQS
+183 DNYLDSLSFIQK

-216 VIRGKP
+216 VICGKP
-222 NVGKSTLFNKMLN
+222 NVGKSTLFNRMLN

-250 IINAEISIN
+250 IINAEININ
-259 GVPIKLFDTAGIRD
+259 GIPIKLFDTAGIRD
-273 SDNKVEKIGIN
+273 SDNKVEKIGID
-284 KAMKLFKIADLK
+284 KAKKLSKIADLK
-296 LNVYDKKI
+296 LNIYDKMINK
-304 DKSDDLNNNEINI
+304 DGDLKKNEISI
-317 INKCDELSEGRYKD
+317 INKCDELSEGRYKGG
-331 KFLYCSAKNN
+331 FIYCSAKNN
-341 IGIDLI
+341 VGIDLI

-353 KLTLSKSTDGMTFVT
+353 KLILSKSTDGATFIT
-368 SSRQQLNIKEAYH
+368 SSRQHLNIKDAYH
-381 KTGVALEKI
+381 KIGVALENI
-390 ANNNI
+390 TNNNI
-395 DIEILSL
+395 SIEILSL

-408 DNIDLILGKTTPDD
+408 DSIDLILGKTTPDD

>member
-36 KAKVFKNRYAHYRKV
+36 KTNVFKNRYAHYRKV
-51 YLDNDI
+51 YLGNDI
-57 IDDVIVTFYNS
+57 IDDVIVTFYKS

-85 VTIIKTIVNELVSL
+85 VVIVRTIVNELINL

-120 LLQAESITSI
+120 LLQAEAITSI
-130 IKSKSDI
+130 IKSRSDI

-150 SNKLLNVK
+150 SNKLLTIK
-158 QKLLDVLSYFEHHLD
+158 QKLLDVLSHLEHHLD

-178 AVLDP
+178 NILEL
-183 DNYLDSLNFIQS
+183 DNYLDSLNFIQK

-205 MGKLYNDGLHV
+205 MGKIYNDGLHV
-216 VIRGKP
+216 VICGKP
-222 NVGKSTLFNKMLN
+222 NVGKSTLFNRMLN

-250 IINAEISIN
+250 IINAEININ
-259 GVPIKLFDTAGIRD
+259 GIPIKLFDTAGIRD
-273 SDNKVEKIGIN
+273 SDNKVEKIGID
-284 KAMKLFKIADLK
+284 KAKKLSKIADLK
-296 LNVYDKKI
+296 LNIYDKKI
-304 DKSDDLNNNEINI
+304 NKYGDLNKNEINI
-317 INKCDELSEGRYKD
+317 INKCDELIEGRYKD
-331 KFLYCSAKNN
+331 GLIYCSAKNN

-353 KLTLSKSTDGMTFVT
+353 KLILSKSTDGATFIT
-368 SSRQQLNIKEAYH
+368 SSRQHLNIKDAYH
-381 KTGVALEKI
+381 KTGIALENI
-390 ANNNI
+390 TNNNI
-395 DIEILSL
+395 NIEILSL

-408 DNIDLILGKTTPDD
+408 DSIDLILGKTTPDD